1 MSALDESKGAEV
13 TLPEAARAIH
23 GQAVRSLF
31 QLFESICEGAVIVDR
46 DARIVWISDKYLAL
60 LGLAGAHQAL
70 GKPVEAVIPASLM
83 RRVVETGEPILLDI
97 MEFGQQSFVVTRL
110 PLRGEDGR
118 VTGAVG
124 FVLYDRPQYLKPL
137 VSKFTRLQRDLARAQ
152 RELAEHQ
159 RPRYSFSSFV
169 GSSAASLEV
178 KRQARRAA
186 QLDTPV
192 LIQGEIGTGKEL
204 LAHAI
209 HAASTRSDGPF
220 VSVSLAGVP
229 EPVLEQELFGAAS
242 GNEGAPHRLWEGKL
256 RRAQGGSLFLDEV
269 GDIPLA
275 LQPKLLRLLQEQA
288 FELPGSHEMV
298 QVDVRVIA
306 STSRDL
312 RRLVQEGRLR
322 ADLYYRLNVLRIDV
336 PPLRE
341 RLEDLEA
348 LCEVLLERIA
358 ERSGLPQRELARD
371 ALALLRAYSW
381 PGNVR
386 ELGNVLEQVT
396 LLTESRRLGAD
407 DFAHALP
414 AAPLAYGRGD
424 GGGNPARPRRL
435 AEAVAESQR
444 EAIREALIAA
454 KGNKVMA
461 ARLLGIS
468 RASLYEKMAT
478 LGLASRPSA
487 GHVKFFRHRN
497 A

>member
-1 MSALDESKGAEV
+1 MAADVS
-13 TLPEAARAIH
+13 LPDAAAAIH
-23 GQAVRSLF
+23 EQAVRSLF
-31 QLFESICEGAVIVDR
+31 QMFESICEGAVIVDR
-46 DARIVWISDKYLAL
+46 EARIVWISDKYLAL

-70 GKPVEAVIPASLM
+70 GKPVEQVIPASLM

-110 PLRGEDGR
+110 PLRGEDGQ

-152 RELAEHQ
+152 RELAQ
-159 RPRYSFSSFV
+159 RRRPKYSFSSFV
-169 GSSAASLEV
+169 GTSAASLEV

-186 QLDTPV
+186 QLDTTV
-192 LIQGEIGTGKEL
+192 LIQGETGTGKEL

-209 HAASTRSDGPF
+209 HAASARSDGPF
-220 VSVSLAGVP
+220 VSLNPAGVP
-229 EPVLEQELFGAAS
+229 EQVLEQELFGVAPGGDGAA
-242 GNEGAPHRLWEGKL
+242 RRVREGKL
-256 RRAQGGSLFLDEV
+256 KLAHGGTLFLDEV
-269 GDIPLA
+269 GDIPPA
-275 LQPKLLRLLQEQA
+275 LQPKLLRMLQEQE
-288 FELPGSHEMV
+288 FELPGSHKIV

-306 STSRDL
+306 ATSRDL

-358 ERSGLPQRELARD
+358 ERTGLPQRELARD

-396 LLTESRRLGAD
+396 MLAEGRRLGAE

-414 AAPLAYGRGD
+414 AAPFAYGRC
-424 GGGNPARPRRL
+424 GGGGDPALPRRL

-454 KGNKVMA
+454 KGNKVTA

-468 RASLYEKMAT
+468 RATLYEKMAA
-478 LGLASRPSA
+478 LGLASRPA
-487 GHVKFFRHRN
+487 AVDVKFFRHRN

>member
-1 MSALDESKGAEV
+1 MVADVSLH
-13 TLPEAARAIH
+13 AAAAAIH
-23 GQAVRSLF
+23 EQAVRSLF
-31 QLFESICEGAVIVDR
+31 QMFESICEGAVIVDR
-46 DARIVWISDKYLAL
+46 EARIVWISDKYLAL

-70 GKPVEAVIPASLM
+70 GKPVEQVIPASLM

-110 PLRGEDGR
+110 PLRGEDGQ

-152 RELAEHQ
+152 RELAQ
-159 RPRYSFSSFV
+159 RRRPKYSFSSFV
-169 GSSAASLEV
+169 GTSAASLEV

-186 QLDTPV
+186 QLDTTV
-192 LIQGEIGTGKEL
+192 LIHGETGTGKEL

-209 HAASTRSDGPF
+209 HAASARSEGPF
-220 VSVSLAGVP
+220 VCQHMGGIP
-229 EPVLEQELFGAAS
+229 EQVLEQELFGVAP
-242 GNEGAPHRLWEGKL
+242 GALAGAERRLREGKL
-256 RRAQGGSLFLDEV
+256 KLAHGGTLFLDEV
-269 GDIPLA
+269 GDIPPA
-275 LQPKLLRLLQEQA
+275 LQPRLLRVLQEQA
-288 FELPGSHEMV
+288 FELPGSHKIV

-306 STSRDL
+306 TTTHDL
-312 RRLVQEGRLR
+312 KRLVQEGRLR

-358 ERSGLPQRELARD
+358 ERTGLPQRELTRD

-396 LLTESRRLGAD
+396 MLAEGRRLGAE

-414 AAPLAYGRGD
+414 AAPFAYGRGGP
-424 GGGNPARPRRL
+424 GGDPALPRRL
-435 AEAVAESQR
+435 TEAVAESQR

-468 RASLYEKMAT
+468 RATLYEKMAA
-478 LGLASRPSA
+478 LGLASRPA
-487 GHVKFFRHRN
+487 GARVKFFRHRN